1 MQHRHWVYLIA
12 WVCTASSGI
21 AATLFSVYLPLIAA
35 DFAGPVAVKE
45 FIPQLG
51 SAAGGAFLL
60 GWALGAFVLG
70 AVADRVGRR
79 RALFLCMLLSTA
91 GMSVTGLIGEFPLLV
106 LIRFVTGFGAG
117 SVLALTTVLV
127 SEAFNT
133 GLRSILVGILI
144 NAFPVG
150 FIVAGLIANT
160 VANWREA
167 FDLTVVLLS
176 LPLAI
181 LLVVR
186 ESDMWSASAARQER
200 SSLREMLSGAYLR
213 DLVVGVTLFGS
224 MLVGLWAVFAWM
236 PTWVHHM
243 SDPIANPSVART
255 NRAIVNILLGAGSVV
270 GGLFSGLL
278 AERFGRRFASAIA
291 YVGCIGSTILI
302 FHTGQVPGTELFCLT
317 FLLTLFIG
325 INQGVLS
332 GYIPELFPTRLR
344 GSATGISMNAGRL
357 ITAGTV
363 FFVGLLVNAFG
374 GYENAISVFAIAYV
388 VGLIS
393 LVWARETKGADLP
406 D

>member
-21 AATLFSVYLPLIAA
+21 AATLFSVYLPLIAS
-35 DFAGPVAVKE
+35 DFAGAVALKE

-60 GWALGAFVLG
+60 GWAVGAFVLG
-70 AVADRVGRR
+70 AVADRLGRR
-79 RALFLCMLLSTA
+79 RALFLCMLVSTL
-91 GMSVTGLIGEFPLLV
+91 GMSVTGLVSEFSLLV
-106 LIRFVTGFGAG
+106 AIRFVTGFGAG

-133 GLRSILVGILI
+133 GMRSVLVGILI

-150 FIVAGLIANT
+150 FIVAGLIANNI
-160 VANWREA
+160 ASWREA
-167 FDLTVVLLS
+167 FDLTRVLVV

-181 LLVVR
+181 LLIVR
-186 ESDMWSASAARQER
+186 ESDMWSASTARQER
-200 SSLREMLSGAYLR
+200 SSLRDILSGAHLR
-213 DLVVGVTLFGS
+213 DLGIGVTLFGS

-243 SDPIANPSVART
+243 SDPLASPDTART

-270 GGLFSGLL
+270 GGLFSGLF

-291 YVGCIGSTILI
+291 YVGCIGTTILI
-302 FHTGQVPGTELFCLT
+302 FHTGQTPGTTLFGLT
-317 FLLTLFIG
+317 FLLTTFIG
-325 INQGVLS
+325 MNQGVLS

-344 GSATGISMNAGRL
+344 GTATGISMNAGRL
-357 ITAGTV
+357 ITAVTV
-363 FFVGLLVNAFG
+363 FFVGVLVQAFG

-393 LVWARETKGADLP
+393 LVWARETRGSELP